1 MHPYR
6 SMLFVPEHKP
16 PWADK
21 ALAAGTDAIILDQG
35 SAVVD
40 FEGQHIDV
48 AHVRPAE
55 GVIAQAEA
63 LGL

>member
-21 ALAAGTDAIILDQG
+21 ALAAGTDAITLDHG
-35 SAVVD
+35 GAAVD
-40 FEGQHIDV
+40 FEGQHIDS
-48 AHVRPAE
+48 AHVRTAE